1 MHGESLPP
9 LLGTPTLFHPM
20 LHLHHIAII
29 CSDYQRSKRFYV
41 DILGLRILAETFRP
55 ERNSYK
61 LDLALDPRDTIDPV
75 ASPHATSAHSDRATG
90 AHASPAPIF
99 PRIEL
104 FSFPNPP
111 PRPTHP
117 EARGLRHLA
126 FAVTDLT
133 AELARLAALGV
144 IAEPIRTDTTP
155 TGRGKRFTFIK
166 DPDHLPIELYEV

>member
-1 MHGESLPP
+1 MP
-9 LLGTPTLFHPM
+9 LN
-20 LHLHHIAII
+20 LHHIAII

-61 LDLALDPRDTIDPV
+61 LDLAIDPRD
-75 ASPHATSAHSDRATG
+75 ALAHDA
-90 AHASPAPIF
+90 APIF

-104 FSFPNPP
+104 FSFPDPP

-126 FAVTDLT
+126 FAVTDLA
-133 AELARLAALGV
+133 AEVARLAALGV

-155 TGRGKRFTFIK
+155 TGRGKGFTFIK
-166 DPDHLPIELYEV
+166 DPDDLPIELYEA